1 MIEIQSL
8 YVGKRQYGFTLLEIL
23 IGTSLLGVMMVLLF
37 SSIRMGARVW
47 DAGETRAS
55 EVDQILIVQNF
66 LRDQLVR
73 ARPVFDDYSD
83 EENEFAFSGTRS
95 SLRFVS
101 MLPNS
106 AGRGGMHLYELLV
119 DEKKGEKTLI
129 LKLKPFYPV
138 LDGEEARI
146 EDVRLLNHVQGI
158 ELSYFGV
165 DPEFASGEDEDG
177 GEWHDEWVEQ
187 DKMPRLI
194 KLVVVSKD
202 GIRWPPLVV
211 EPRVESAE
219 TVN

>member
-1 MIEIQSL
+1 
-8 YVGKRQYGFTLLEIL
+8 
-23 IGTSLLGVMMVLLF
+23 VMMVLLF
-37 SSIRMGARVW
+37 SSVRMGARVW
-47 DAGETRAS
+47 DAGETRVS
-55 EVDQILIVQNF
+55 ELDQILIVQNF

-73 ARPVFDDYSD
+73 ARPVFDDFSD
-83 EENEFAFSGTRS
+83 GENEFAFSGTNS

-138 LDGEEARI
+138 LDGEEAKI
-146 EDVRLLNHVQGI
+146 EDVRLLNHVQAI

-177 GEWHDEWVEQ
+177 GEWHDEWEDQ
-187 DKMPRLI
+187 DQLPRLV
-194 KLVVVSKD
+194 KLVIVNED
-202 GIRWPPLVV
+202 GNRWPPLVV
-211 EPRVESAE
+211 GPRVEAAE
-219 TVN
+219 IVN